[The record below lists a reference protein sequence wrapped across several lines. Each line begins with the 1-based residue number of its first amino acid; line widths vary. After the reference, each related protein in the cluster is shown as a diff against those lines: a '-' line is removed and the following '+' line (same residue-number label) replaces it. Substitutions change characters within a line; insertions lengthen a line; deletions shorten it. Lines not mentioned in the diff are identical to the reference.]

1 MTIKKEIDFNQK
13 LTDEQI
19 KMLEALKNR
28 PIAFD
33 NDCPEL
39 TKEELSGFKRVNAEP
54 PTTSGEQTA

>member
-19 KMLEALKNR
+19 KMLEALKSR

-33 NDCPEL
+33 DDCPEL
-39 TKEELSGFKRVNAEP
+39 TKEELAGFKRVNAEP
-54 PTTSGEQTA
+54 PKASGEQTA

>member
-19 KMLEALKNR
+19 KMLEALKSR
-28 PIAFD
+28 PLVFD
-33 NDCPEL
+33 DDCPEL

-54 PTTSGEQTA
+54 PKSSGEYPA